1 MNLRALFG
9 HALMISLVFATTAV
23 AGQHGKDAS
32 RLAPGLETSQGLK
45 DNSNPGKR
53 RVHLGPRPFWLVE
66 EMDEGALKNTL
77 QSCHAGKIRPTDF
90 SIGHRG
96 APLQFPEHTR
106 ESYIAA
112 VRMGA
117 GILECDVAFNPR
129 ATTPEEYLEGTA
141 GWRTDLYGNR
151 GTLMTHRESI
161 ELFKTLGVKFTPE
174 LKTPVVEMPF
184 EGDYSQQDYA
194 RQIVPSE

>member
-112 VRMGA
+112 VRMGQVSWNATSRSTPGQPLRKNTLRERQA
-117 GILECDVAFNPR
+117 GVLTFT
-129 ATTPEEYLEGTA
+129 ATAAP
-141 GWRTDLYGNR
+141 
-151 GTLMTHRESI
+151 
-161 ELFKTLGVKFTPE
+161 
-174 LKTPVVEMPF
+174 
-184 EGDYSQQDYA
+184 
-194 RQIVPSE
+194 